1 MHKNKTYS
9 RKVRINKRKQMKT
22 IIGKYFKT
30 EKDAIEFI
38 SKKESDCV
46 WNLYELKDGFIAQES
61 KLEKDVLQYIP
72 IKQTI

>member
-30 EKDAIEFI
+30 
-38 SKKESDCV
+38 V
-46 WNLYELKDGFIAQES
+46 KDGFIAQES